1 MSTVLCHATQ
11 IIALA
16 QEMGIKTINQVHRDT
31 YVQELKDLG

>member
-1 MSTVLCHATQ
+1 MQ

>member
-1 MSTVLCHATQ
+1 MQ

-16 QEMGIKTINQVHRDT
+16 KELGVKTINQVHRDT